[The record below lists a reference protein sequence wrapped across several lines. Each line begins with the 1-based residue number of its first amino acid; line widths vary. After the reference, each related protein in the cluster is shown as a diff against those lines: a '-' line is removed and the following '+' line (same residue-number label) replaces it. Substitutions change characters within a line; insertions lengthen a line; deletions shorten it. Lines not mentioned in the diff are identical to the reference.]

1 MSEML
6 PPSEWLSQAKRL
18 PVGRSE
24 RVFHGREGRPNLVV
38 YNSESEWSAYCHRCH
53 KAGRVSKTHVVIGA
67 PLDARRP
74 DPTPPQD
81 CVPLFRP
88 GVFCEY
94 DAPVASFLFRKN
106 MVPSLLP
113 PLSYSPSRKRIVLT
127 ANGVQLG
134 RDITE
139 LSVSK
144 WMQYGRKATYFRIG
158 GSAGLNPDMAILVED
173 TFSAYKVARAV
184 PALPVVCC
192 LGTHLSPA
200 LRLALP
206 KLVVVMFDGDI
217 AGYTG
222 AAEAKRNLPLA
233 VVSIRCAPEG
243 MDPKD
248 MSIAC
253 IRSHLGGL
261 HGS

>member
-6 PPSEWLSQAKRL
+6 PPSEWLAQAKRL

-24 RVFHGREGRPNLVV
+24 RIFHGREGRPNLVV
-38 YNSESEWSAYCHRCH
+38 YNSETEWSAYCHRCH

-67 PLDARRP
+67 PQDARRP
-74 DPTPPQD
+74 DPTPPRD
-81 CVPLFRP
+81 CVPLFRH
-88 GVFCEY
+88 GVYCEY
-94 DAPVASFLFRKN
+94 DAPVAAFLFRKH

-113 PLSYSPSRKRIVLT
+113 PLSYSPSRKRIILT
-127 ANGVQLG
+127 AGGVQLG

-139 LSVSK
+139 LSVTK
-144 WMQYGRKATYFRIG
+144 WMQYGRKATYFSLGNTTRI
-158 GSAGLNPDMAILVED
+158 AVLVED
-173 TFSAYKVARAV
+173 TFSAYKVHRAA
-184 PALPVVCC
+184 PDLGVVCC

-206 KLVVVMFDGDI
+206 KAVIVMFDGDH

-222 AAEAKRNLPLA
+222 AAEAKRNLPLSA
-233 VVSIRCAPEG
+233 VSIRCAPDG
-243 MDPKD
+243 LDPKD

-253 IRSHLGGL
+253 IRKHLGGP